1 VGRGIDRA
9 RRARHPAATDRYAGG
24 GRRAWSA
31 FSPGPTPPTIT
42 GKVLQVDGGQIIA
55 A

>member
-1 VGRGIDRA
+1 VA
-9 RRARHPAATDRYAGG
+9 RVVCFLAGPDG
-24 GRRAWSA
+24 AY
-31 FSPGPTPPTIT
+31 IT

>member
-1 VGRGIDRA
+1 MAIAAEEVA
-9 RRARHPAATDRYAGG
+9 RIVCFLAGQDAAY
-24 GRRAWSA
+24 
-31 FSPGPTPPTIT
+31 IT

>member
-1 VGRGIDRA
+1 VLSGRA
-9 RRARHPAATDRYAGG
+9 RRGY
-24 GRRAWSA
+24 
-31 FSPGPTPPTIT
+31 IT